1 MGTVYAGVGDW
12 PGAAQGARTH
22 GFFRLSGDDDAWQ
35 PISSG
40 LPENAEVRSVVI
52 RPDNPEIVYAGT
64 QMGPYRSDDA
74 GRSWTSLRLPGPNRV
89 VWSICLHP
97 IEPETI
103 FVGVGG
109 FSIWR
114 TRDGGASWQELAV
127 PAPGGGIAMPFPTR
141 VVRIVIDPN
150 NPDEIYAGLEVS
162 GIVRSLDGGDTWSD
176 ISGDLL
182 ALATH
187 ERLHSALVSGDPNEG
202 MMDTHALAISRGH
215 PGTVLLANRMGLFR
229 SHDKGAR
236 WAEIGIGRFSEL
248 TYARDVQASPHDPEC
263 LYAALS
269 IAAGQRRR
277 QPLPQPRLRRDLA
290 ALRRPPADQ
299 QHADDPGPEPER
311 PRSDLVRRPARPG
324 LRHRGRR
331 RDLAP
336 GAAAG
341 RSRGDLRARLQLSR
355 PRTAP
360 DQPPGPLNPST

>member
-1 MGTVYAGVGDW
+1 M
-12 PGAAQGARTH
+12 
-22 GFFRLSGDDDAWQ
+22 
-35 PISSG
+35 
-40 LPENAEVRSVVI
+40 
-52 RPDNPEIVYAGT
+52 
-64 QMGPYRSDDA
+64 
-74 GRSWTSLRLPGPNRV
+74 
-89 VWSICLHP
+89 
-97 IEPETI
+97 
-103 FVGVGG
+103 
-109 FSIWR
+109 
-114 TRDGGASWQELAV
+114 

-269 IAAGQRRR
+269 IAADSDAGSLYRSRDFGETWQRFDDHQPINSTLMILAQSPSDPDRIWCGARRGQVFGTEDGGATWR
-277 QPLPQPRLRRDLA
+277 QVPLPAGVEGIYALA
-290 ALRRPPADQ
+290 C
-299 QHADDPGPEPER
+299 
-311 PRSDLVRRPARPG
+311 S
-324 LRHRGRR
+324 
-331 RDLAP
+331 
-336 GAAAG
+336 
-341 RSRGDLRARLQLSR
+341 
-355 PRTAP
+355 
-360 DQPPGPLNPST
+360 